1 MTQPVLYIDCSLPE
15 DMTLAEYRRRRTGRR
30 KRRLFR

>member
-1 MTQPVLYIDCSLPE
+1 MTPPVLYIDSSLPE
-15 DMTLAEYRRRRTGRR
+15 DMTLGEYRRQRTGRR